1 MPRADGRER
10 GLVRELPRQPGQ
22 HDPRWVHL
30 LGDVP
35 TAPARSPR
43 RPLSTARRCWP
54 GAPRPGTRGSG
65 RRTTRWR
72 LRTPTTWS
80 TSSRRQPVGDLG
92 AGPGGGPRR
101 RRSGRRGR
109 VRARPRHGVPRRRGC
124 RRHRDRPVAGDGRR
138 GPAPVPRRHLRGR
151 RPAPADAADLGRR
164 LVGGARV
171 VLADPPRRLRAARR
185 RRRAG
190 PSARAR
196 RPAGARR
203 CTRGP
208 TCRTSTSGSSNRIDL
223 DFVLHHPE
231 DVAAVVRAAGL
242 VDVEWYLRSPFERK
256 GETTQRLYVV
266 GRAPA

>member
-1 MPRADGRER
+1 MRMAGARAGAGAAPPARSAR
-10 GLVRELPRQPGQ
+10 SA
-22 HDPRWVHL
+22 
-30 LGDVP
+30 LG
-35 TAPARSPR
+35 APARRRAHGSGPGRRGARCRPREGAGRGRRGPR
-43 RPLSTARRCWP
+43 RAGPVVVRLGGDRVRRP
-54 GAPRPGTRGSG
+54 HG
-65 RRTTRWR
+65 RRAR
-72 LRTPTTWS
+72 
-80 TSSRRQPVGDLG
+80 RRQPARDLG

-124 RRHRDRPVAGDGRR
+124 RRHRDRPVAGHGRR

-151 RPAPADAADLGRR
+151 RPAPADAAHLGRR
-164 LVGGARV
+164 LVGRARV

-196 RPAGARR
+196 RPAGARP
-203 CTRGP
+203 CTRGR
-208 TCRTSTSGSSNRIDL
+208 TYRTSTSGSSNAIDL
-223 DFVLHHPE
+223 DFVLHDPE

-242 VDVEWYLRSPFERK
+242 VDVEWYLRSPFEGK